1 MFFFKKRKKVQTQQ
15 QPSEPA
21 PESLCVTTVLT
32 SEQTSILDIANLQGI
47 GQREQQQ
54 DAFGISPADR
64 YETDGILAVLCDG
77 MGGMA
82 EGQRIAIQTVS
93 CLLNH
98 FPFPEPQTKA
108 VSELIFTCTR
118 KIYQQFY
125 GHGGC
130 TLVAAWILGNQLHF
144 WSVGDSDLFLLREHQ
159 LYALNT
165 RQEFQKDLLLRSFHG
180 AFPIDEAFSD
190 PQAGALS
197 QYIGKEAV
205 TLDRTHIPLSL
216 FPGDTLLLCSDGI
229 SDPLT
234 LKQIRE
240 AMELPVQDCCSA
252 LEAAI
257 RKAALP
263 TQDNYTAI
271 VLHYYGEKENTE

>member
-1 MFFFKKRKKVQTQQ
+1 MCIR
-15 QPSEPA
+15 
-21 PESLCVTTVLT
+21 
-32 SEQTSILDIANLQGI
+32 
-47 GQREQQQ
+47 
-54 DAFGISPADR
+54 
-64 YETDGILAVLCDG
+64 
-77 MGGMA
+77 
-82 EGQRIAIQTVS
+82 
-93 CLLNH
+93 
-98 FPFPEPQTKA
+98 
-108 VSELIFTCTR
+108 
-118 KIYQQFY
+118 
-125 GHGGC
+125 
-130 TLVAAWILGNQLHF
+130 
-144 WSVGDSDLFLLREHQ
+144 DS
-159 LYALNT
+159 
-165 RQEFQKDLLLRSFHG
+165 
-180 AFPIDEAFSD
+180 
-190 PQAGALS
+190 S

>member
-1 MFFFKKRKKVQTQQ
+1 MH
-15 QPSEPA
+15 
-21 PESLCVTTVLT
+21 PEDLSTVLRPRRLHPCRCLDFGKSTALLERRRQRPFSAPGT
-32 SEQTSILDIANLQGI
+32 SA
-47 GQREQQQ
+47 
-54 DAFGISPADR
+54 
-64 YETDGILAVLCDG
+64 LC
-77 MGGMA
+77 
-82 EGQRIAIQTVS
+82 I
-93 CLLNH
+93 
-98 FPFPEPQTKA
+98 K
-108 VSELIFTCTR
+108 
-118 KIYQQFY
+118 
-125 GHGGC
+125 
-130 TLVAAWILGNQLHF
+130 
-144 WSVGDSDLFLLREHQ
+144 
-159 LYALNT
+159 
-165 RQEFQKDLLLRSFHG
+165 QEFQKDLLLRSFHG
-180 AFPIDEAFSD
+180 AFPIEETFSD

-197 QYIGKEAV
+197 QYIGKEEV

-271 VLHYYGEKENTE
+271 ILHYYGEKENTE

>member
-1 MFFFKKRKKVQTQQ
+1 MFFFKKRKKAQTQQ
-15 QPSEPA
+15 QPSEPT
-21 PESLCVTTVLT
+21 PESLRVTTVLT
-32 SEQTSILDIANLQGI
+32 PEKTSILEIANLQGL

-82 EGQRIAIQTVS
+82 EGQRIACQT
-93 CLLNH
+93 
-98 FPFPEPQTKA
+98 TA
-108 VSELIFTCTR
+108 
-118 KIYQQFY
+118 YQQFF

-180 AFPIDEAFSD
+180 AFPIEEAFSD

-197 QYIGKEAV
+197 QYIGKEMV
-205 TLDRTHIPLSL
+205 VPDCTRIPLSL
-216 FPGDTLLLCSDGI
+216 FPGDVLLLCSDGI

-240 AMELPVQDCCSA
+240 AMELPVQDCCSV
-252 LEAAI
+252 LETAI

-271 VLHYYGEKENTE
+271 VLHYYGKKENTE